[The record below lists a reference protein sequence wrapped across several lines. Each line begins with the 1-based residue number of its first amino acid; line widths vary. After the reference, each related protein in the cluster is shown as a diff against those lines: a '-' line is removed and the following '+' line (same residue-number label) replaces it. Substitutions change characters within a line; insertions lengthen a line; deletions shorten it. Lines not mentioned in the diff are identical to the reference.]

1 MIARVRITEA
11 GRIAGSQQARGLARR
26 PLSTSNA
33 FVYPFAL
40 NG

>member
-11 GRIAGSQQARGLARR
+11 GRIAGSQQARGWQGGPYQRAT
-26 PLSTSNA
+26 PL
-33 FVYPFAL
+33 FYPFAL